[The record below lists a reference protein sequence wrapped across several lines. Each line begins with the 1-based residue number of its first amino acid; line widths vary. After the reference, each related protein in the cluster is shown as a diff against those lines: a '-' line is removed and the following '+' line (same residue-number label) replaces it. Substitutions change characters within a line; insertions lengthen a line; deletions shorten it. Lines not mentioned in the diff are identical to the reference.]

1 MMNSVR
7 STSGRAAAYVAV
19 AALLIALAKAQIA
32 DAQNLPNNFVVH
44 DSPRPL
50 TNLQFEDDGG
60 QARSL
65 ADFKGKVVVLN
76 IWATWCVPCRQEM
89 PAPDRLQT
97 ALGGPGFQVVPVSI
111 DRGGVDAI
119 RKFYAEIAVQHLGT
133 YVDKSGQ
140 ILREI
145 GAIGLPATLV
155 IERSGKEV
163 ARIVGPAE
171 WDSAGIVQFIRTLV
185 EQQAGSKADAQTDHA
200 RIAKAGRDTPGV
212 LQRGLA
218 WLKAFFR

>member
-1 MMNSVR
+1 MSSVR
-7 STSGRAAAYVAV
+7 STSGRAAAYVA
-19 AALLIALAKAQIA
+19 ALLFALTKAQIA

-50 TNLQFEDDGG
+50 TNLQFEDGGG

-89 PAPDRLQT
+89 PALDRLQT

-119 RKFYAEIAVQHLGT
+119 RKFYAEIAVQHLGA

-171 WDSAGIVQFIRTLV
+171 WDSAGIVQFIRPLV
-185 EQQAGSKADAQTDHA
+185 EQQADSKADAQTDQA
-200 RIAKAGRDTPGV
+200 RIAEAGRDTPGA

>member
-1 MMNSVR
+1 MNSVR
-7 STSGRAAAYVAV
+7 STSGSAAAYVAV
-19 AALLIALAKAQIA
+19 AALLIALTKAQIA

-76 IWATWCVPCRQEM
+76 IWATWCVPCRREM
-89 PAPDRLQT
+89 PTLDRLQT
-97 ALGGPGFQVVPVSI
+97 VLGGPGFQVVAVSI

-185 EQQAGSKADAQTDHA
+185 EQQAGSKAEAQTDHA
-200 RIAKAGRDTPGV
+200 HLAEAGRDTPGA